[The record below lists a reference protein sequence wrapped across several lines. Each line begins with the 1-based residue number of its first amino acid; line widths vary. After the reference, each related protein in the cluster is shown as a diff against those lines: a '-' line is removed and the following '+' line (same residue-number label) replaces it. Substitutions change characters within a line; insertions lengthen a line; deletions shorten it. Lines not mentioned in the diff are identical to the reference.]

1 MQLRPYDSRMWL
13 AVGKCFSMLKKIDYA
28 ISSYKRA
35 YRHQDAEGIAAYELG
50 KLFQDK
56 WKKNKSDSESRT
68 KAANWYEKHVEMHD
82 NVGGHGYSQYQESL
96 LFLGRYYFEEKDYN
110 NAEIQCRKLQATGS
124 HQESEEAKALLRD
137 IRAAQQPGA
146 PGNNGTLSNNI
157 FDGRQQNLD
166 LSGDFGT

>member
-1 MQLRPYDSRMWL
+1 MMKKNNMTQKRQ
-13 AVGKCFSMLKKIDYA
+13 GKIRDRLSMLKKIDYA

-82 NVGGHGYSQYQESL
+82 NVGGHGYKQYQESL
-96 LFLGRYYFEEKDYN
+96 LFFGL
-110 NAEIQCRKLQATGS
+110 
-124 HQESEEAKALLRD
+124 
-137 IRAAQQPGA
+137 
-146 PGNNGTLSNNI
+146 I
-157 FDGRQQNLD
+157 FYCIA
-166 LSGDFGT
+166 